1 MDSNILTI
9 ILAGGAGSRLQ
20 PLTKLRAK
28 PSVPFG
34 GKYRI
39 IDFTLT
45 NCLHSGLR
53 RILVLTQYK
62 SHSLQKHLRDGWSIF
77 NPELGEY
84 ITPVPA
90 QMRHGNKWY
99 QGTAD
104 AIHQNHYLLERSDA
118 KWTLILS
125 GDHIYRMDY
134 ASMLETHK
142 SFNADVTVACMKVP
156 LKEANQFGI
165 MTTDNNQQI
174 KKFQE
179 KPELVKACEDDPD
192 HALAS
197 MGIYIFSTDLLIDV
211 LEADSQDNGSSHDFG
226 KDILP
231 KLIHSHRVCA
241 HHFGET
247 KGRVSPDKYWRDVG
261 TIESYYQANMDLLK
275 SVPPLDLYQK
285 DWPIRSYQSQT
296 PPARAVPGESGN
308 EGIFINSILSGG
320 TIISGSNVSH
330 SVLFQNVFVDDE
342 SLVENSVLFDN
353 VKVGRRVNLNKCIV
367 DKHVVIP
374 DGEVIGYDLTEDRKR
389 FTVTEEGI
397 VVIPQGYRFGES
409 EDVSGQF
416 TENKQSAA
424 K

>member
-1 MDSNILTI
+1 MIDKTLTI

-20 PLTKLRAK
+20 PLTSFRSK

-39 IDFTLT
+39 IDFTLS

-62 SHSLQKHLRDGWSIF
+62 SHSLNKHLRDGWSIF

-90 QMRHGNKWY
+90 QMMHGNKWY

-104 AIHQNHYLLERSDA
+104 AIFQNNYLLKRSDA

-134 ASMLETHK
+134 AAMLETHQK
-142 SFNADVTVACMKVP
+142 SGADVTVACMKVP
-156 LKEANQFGI
+156 LSQADQFGI
-165 MTTDNNQQI
+165 VTTDEQQKI
-174 KKFQE
+174 TKFTE
-179 KPELVKACEDDPD
+179 KPASPEPSIDDPEQ
-192 HALAS
+192 ALAS
-197 MGIYIFSTDLLIDV
+197 MGIYVFSTKLLV
-211 LEADSQDNGSSHDFG
+211 ELLEKDGENEASSHDFG

-231 KLIHSHRVCA
+231 ALIETHRVQV
-241 HHFGET
+241 HQFGNS
-247 KGRVSPDKYWRDVG
+247 KGRVSADNYWRDVG

-275 SVPPLDLYQK
+275 TLPPLDLYQN

-296 PPARAVPGESGN
+296 PPARAVPGISGQ
-308 EGIFINSILSGG
+308 EGVFKNSMLSGG
-320 TIISGSNVSH
+320 TIISGGKVYH
-330 SVLFQNVFVDDE
+330 SVLFKKVFIDDNA
-342 SLVENSVLFDN
+342 SVANSVLFDE
-353 VKVGRRVNLNKCIV
+353 VRVGKNAVLRNCIV

-374 DGEVIGYDLTEDRKR
+374 DNETIGVNLEKDRNR
-389 FTVTEEGI
+389 FKVTETGI
-397 VVIPQGYRFGES
+397 VVVPQDY
-409 EDVSGQF
+409 QF
-416 TENKQSAA
+416 DAS
-424 K
+424 

>member
-1 MDSNILTI
+1 MIGKAI
-9 ILAGGAGSRLQ
+9 AVILAGGTGSRLQ
-20 PLTKLRAK
+20 PLTQFRAK

-104 AIHQNHYLLERSDA
+104 AIYQNSYLLERSDA
-118 KWTLILS
+118 EWTIILS

-142 SFNADVTVACMKVP
+142 SHDADVTIACMKVP
-156 LKEANQFGI
+156 LEDAHQFGI
-165 MTTDNNQQI
+165 MTTNDDQQI
-174 KKFQE
+174 ITFEE
-179 KPELVKACEDDPD
+179 KPTKATPCVDDGQ

-197 MGIYIFSTDLLIDV
+197 MGIYIFSTKLLIDT
-211 LEADSQDNGSSHDFG
+211 LEDDSRDENSSHDFG
-226 KDILP
+226 NDILP
-231 KLIHSHRVCA
+231 KMIRSHRVFA
-241 HHFGET
+241 HYFGGT
-247 KGRVSPDKYWRDVG
+247 KGRVSPDNYWRDVG
-261 TIESYYQANMDLLK
+261 TIDSYYQANMDLLK
-275 SVPPLDLYQK
+275 SVPPLDLYQT

-296 PPARAVPGESGN
+296 PPARAVPGKFGN

-342 SLVENSVLFDN
+342 ALVEDCVLFDN
-353 VKVGRRVNLNKCIV
+353 VKVGKSAHLSKCII
-367 DKHVVIP
+367 DKDVEIP
-374 DGEVIGYDLTEDRKR
+374 DGETIGLDPEKDRKR
-389 FTVTEEGI
+389 FTVTDSGI
-397 VVIPQGYRFGES
+397 VVIPKGYVF
-409 EDVSGQF
+409 
-416 TENKQSAA
+416 
-424 K
+424 

>member
-1 MDSNILTI
+1 MIDNTIAI
-9 ILAGGAGSRLQ
+9 ILAGGEGSRLQ
-20 PLTKLRAK
+20 PLTRLRAK

-104 AIHQNHYLLERSDA
+104 AIHQNSYLLDRSNA
-118 KWTLILS
+118 EWTLILS

-142 SFNADVTVACMKVP
+142 SLNSDVTVACMKVP
-156 LKEANQFGI
+156 VNEAHQFGI
-165 MTTDNNQQI
+165 MTTNEEQKIVQ
-174 KKFQE
+174 FEE
-179 KPELVKACEDDPD
+179 KPQTIQPCSDDPD

-197 MGIYIFSTDLLIDV
+197 MGIYIFSTRLLIEE
-211 LEADSQDNGSSHDFG
+211 LEKDSLNENSSHDFG

-231 KLIHSHRVCA
+231 ELIHSHNVTA
-241 HHFGET
+241 HYFGEE
-247 KGRVSPDKYWRDVG
+247 KGRVSADNYWRDVG
-261 TIESYYQANMDLLK
+261 TIESYYQANMDLLE
-275 SVPPLDLYQK
+275 SIPPLDLYQT

-296 PPARAVPGESGN
+296 PPARAVPGSSGT
-308 EGIFINSILSGG
+308 EGVFINSILSGG
-320 TIISGSNVSH
+320 TIISGSNVAH
-330 SVLFQNVFVDDE
+330 SVLFQNVYIDE
-342 SLVENSVLFDN
+342 NSIVENSVVFDN
-353 VKVGRRVNLNKCIV
+353 VKIGKNVRLNKCIV
-367 DKHVVIP
+367 DKDVVIP
-374 DGEVIGYDLTEDRKR
+374 DKETIGQNLDIDRQR
-389 FTVTEEGI
+389 FTVTDNNI
-397 VVIPQGYRFGES
+397 VVVPQGYS
-409 EDVSGQF
+409 F
-416 TENKQSAA
+416 TN
-424 K
+424 

>member
-1 MDSNILTI
+1 MIDNTLTI
-9 ILAGGAGSRLQ
+9 ILAGGEGSRLQ
-20 PLTKLRAK
+20 PLTKFRAK

-104 AIHQNHYLLERSDA
+104 AIHQNNYLLERSDA
-118 KWTLILS
+118 EWTLILS

-142 SFNADVTVACMKVP
+142 ALNADVTVACMKVS
-156 LKEANQFGI
+156 LKEASQFGV
-165 MTTDNNQQI
+165 MNTDKNQRII
-174 KKFQE
+174 KFEE
-179 KPELVKACEDDPD
+179 KPECVEPCLDSPDQALV
-192 HALAS
+192 S
-197 MGIYIFSTDLLIDV
+197 MGIYIFSTKLLIEE
-211 LEADSQDNGSSHDFG
+211 LENDSQDETSSHDFG

-231 KLIHSHRVCA
+231 KLMQTHNVCA
-241 HHFGET
+241 HYFGED
-247 KGRVSPDKYWRDVG
+247 KGRVTPDKYWRDVG

-275 SVPPLDLYQK
+275 AIPALDLYQN
-285 DWPIRSYQSQT
+285 DWPIRSYQAQT
-296 PPARAVPGESGN
+296 PPARAVPGISGN
-308 EGIFINSILSGG
+308 EGVFINSVLSGG

-330 SVLFQNVFVDDE
+330 SVLFQNVFIDDN
-342 SLVENSVLFDN
+342 SIVENSVLFDS
-353 VKVGRRVNLNKCIV
+353 VKVGKNVKLNKCII
-367 DKHVVIP
+367 DKNVEIP
-374 DGEVIGYDLTEDRKR
+374 NNERIGFDLEKDRER
-389 FTVTEEGI
+389 FTVTEDGI
-397 VVIPQGYRFGES
+397 VVVPQGYIFS
-409 EDVSGQF
+409 
-416 TENKQSAA
+416 
-424 K
+424 

>member
-1 MDSNILTI
+1 MSKNVLAI
-9 ILAGGAGSRLQ
+9 ILAGGEGKRLQ
-20 PLTKLRAK
+20 PLTKFRAK

-104 AIHQNHYLLERSDA
+104 AIYQNSYLLERSD
-118 KWTLILS
+118 KKYTIILS

-134 ASMLETHK
+134 APMIQNHQSQE
-142 SFNADVTVACMKVP
+142 ADVTVACMRVP
-156 LKEANQFGI
+156 IKEASQFGI
-165 MTTDNNQQI
+165 MSTDDDNYI
-174 KKFQE
+174 THFEE
-179 KPELVKACEDDPD
+179 KPEIINTNEGDPEY
-192 HALAS
+192 ALAS
-197 MGIYIFSTDLLIDV
+197 MGIYVFATDFLIDV
-211 LEADSQDNGSSHDFG
+211 LEKDSIDEKSSHDFG

-231 KLIHSHRVCA
+231 KLIKSHRVYA
-241 HHFGET
+241 HPFGET
-247 KGRVSPDKYWRDVG
+247 EGRVSPDKYWRDVG
-261 TIESYYQANMDLLK
+261 TIESYYQANMDLLETI
-275 SVPPLDLYQK
+275 PPLDLYQS
-285 DWPIRSYQSQT
+285 DWPIRSYQAQT

-320 TIISGSNVSH
+320 TIISGSNVAR
-330 SVLFQNVFVDDE
+330 SVLFQNVFIDD
-342 SLVENSVLFDN
+342 SSMVENSVIFDG
-353 VKVGRRVNLNKCIV
+353 VKIGKHVRLNKCII
-367 DKHVVIP
+367 DKNVTIK
-374 DGEVIGYDLTEDRKR
+374 DGEVIGFDAKKDRER
-389 FTVTEEGI
+389 FTVTDNGI
-397 VVIPQGYRFGES
+397 VVITDS
-409 EDVSGQF
+409 SL
-416 TENKQSAA
+416 K
-424 K
+424 

>member
-1 MDSNILTI
+1 MTYQVNSMINKILTI
-9 ILAGGAGSRLQ
+9 ILAGGEGSRLQ
-20 PLTKLRAK
+20 PLTELRAK

-34 GKYRI
+34 GKYRV

-84 ITPVPA
+84 ITTVPA

-104 AIHQNHYLLERSDA
+104 AIHQNNYLLERSDTE
-118 KWTLILS
+118 WTLILS

-142 SFNADVTVACMKVP
+142 SHNADATVACMKVP
-156 LKEANQFGI
+156 LKEAKQFGI
-165 MTTDNNQQI
+165 MTTDKNQRITQ
-174 KKFQE
+174 FHE
-179 KPELVKACEDDPD
+179 KPESIEACNDDPE

-197 MGIYIFSTDLLIDV
+197 MGIYIFSTKLLTEV
-211 LEADSQDNGSSHDFG
+211 LEKDSHDEGSNHDFG

-231 KLIHSHRVCA
+231 KLIHSHHVYA

-275 SVPPLDLYQK
+275 SIPPLDLYQD
-285 DWPIRSYQSQT
+285 DWPIRSYQAQT
-296 PPARAVPGESGN
+296 PPARAVPGDSGN
-308 EGIFINSILSGG
+308 EGVFINSILSGG
-320 TIISGSNVSH
+320 TIISGGNVAH
-330 SVLFQNVFVDDE
+330 SVLFQKVFIGDQ
-342 SLVENSVLFDN
+342 SIVENSVIFDN
-353 VKVGRRVNLNKCIV
+353 VKIGKKVRLNKCII

-374 DGEVIGYDLTEDRKR
+374 DGEVIGDNLEKDRKR
-389 FTVTEEGI
+389 FSVTDSGI
-397 VVIPQGYRFGES
+397 VIIPQGYTF
-409 EDVSGQF
+409 
-416 TENKQSAA
+416 NKQ
-424 K
+424 